1 MVVAPSPTQTPAQI
15 ALARLLQ
22 GNQRYVQQRALH
34 PRQNRKTRLN
44 VAESQHPFAIILGC
58 ADSRVAPEVVFD
70 QGLGDLFV
78 VRVAGNVVDQ
88 AVAGSIEFAAS
99 RMGVPL
105 VVVLGHSHCGAVQA
119 AAESLQHPTPLPVGV
134 QSLINPI
141 APAVQ
146 QAQFDLRLAE
156 RLHVH
161 NTVQRICR
169 DEVLALLIQQGTLE
183 AVGGIYHLHSG
194 EVEIL

>member
-1 MVVAPSPTQTPAQI
+1 
-15 ALARLLQ
+15 
-22 GNQRYVQQRALH
+22 
-34 PRQNRKTRLN
+34 
-44 VAESQHPFAIILGC
+44 
-58 ADSRVAPEVVFD
+58 
-70 QGLGDLFV
+70 
-78 VRVAGNVVDQ
+78 
-88 AVAGSIEFAAS
+88 
-99 RMGVPL
+99 MGVPL

-169 DEVLALLIQQGTLE
+169 DEVLAVLIQQGTLE